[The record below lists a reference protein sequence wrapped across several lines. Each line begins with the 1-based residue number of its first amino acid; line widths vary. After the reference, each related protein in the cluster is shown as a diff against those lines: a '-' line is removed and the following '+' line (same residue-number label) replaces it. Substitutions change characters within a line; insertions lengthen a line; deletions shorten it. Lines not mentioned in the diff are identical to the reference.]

1 MDHGHPPR
9 KEDKGT
15 EQSTGN
21 KEKKGKA
28 KGSTDKSSVKSQ
40 DDLPPI
46 IMVAVKDIG
55 THPVFESL
63 LRIDDED
70 QNRLTRKMGE
80 EGFWEGEKLVI
91 GLWPGIEGDKPV
103 VIDGPIRWH
112 AALTNGIE
120 EVPCV
125 LLRFTD
131 IMAALRRA
139 IGVQV
144 ERRQNSDSAFYSMA
158 EHFDELMERGRRKKN
173 DETEELLKPF
183 SNFSGRSASARRTAK
198 LIGCHYSKVVKI
210 RVIRRDGTPEMQEA
224 VKNNQMTIHKAWKMI
239 RDMELGEDE
248 NKRNAAHTR
257 AVKKV
262 LTEENF
268 ERLKE
273 LPGDMFENIN
283 AAVDLYLRSLHD
295 TERGTG
301 PEE

>member
-1 MDHGHPPR
+1 MDHDERPPTE
-9 KEDKGT
+9 EDKG
-15 EQSTGN
+15 
-21 KEKKGKA
+21 KEENNGKRKA
-28 KGSTDKSSVKSQ
+28 KGKRSKLPGSTQSDSSAIQ
-40 DDLPPI
+40 MI
-46 IMVAVKDIG
+46 AVQDIG
-55 THPVFESL
+55 THPLFESL
-63 LRIDDED
+63 LRIDKDE
-70 QNRLTRKMGE
+70 QERLRSKMAE
-80 EGFWEGEKLVI
+80 EGFWESQVLLL
-91 GLWPGIEGDKPV
+91 GLWPEIDGGKPV
-103 VIDGPIRWH
+103 CIDGYRRMQ
-112 AALTNGIE
+112 AARDNGIE
-120 EVPCV
+120 VVPCSV
-125 LLRFTD
+125 EKFTD
-131 IMAALRRA
+131 LLAALRRA